1 MNAYDIVYNLYDDYI
16 HFDIRNLLIKSFF
29 TYLNIF
35 YIRHCVYITCIYAN
49 LQLRIPFSYSYIY
62 SLDILSFFDW
72 KFLEIS
78 NFKCIQIKTLYV
90 FRSKIFFTFS
100 IFLHRIKEVR
110 VMRCATCICFL
121 NILKQIRRQINV
133 SGAQSSLL

>member
-1 MNAYDIVYNLYDDYI
+1 MNAYIDIDIVYNLYDDYI

-49 LQLRIPFSYSYIY
+49 LQLRIQFSYSYIY

-78 NFKCIQIKTLYV
+78 NFICIQIKNIFYV
-90 FRSKIFFTFS
+90 FHFPY
-100 IFLHRIKEVR
+100 RIKEVR

-121 NILKQIRRQINV
+121 NISKQIRRQINV